1 MVEKICEVID
11 GEYCCGIDITI
22 DEWKQLLTNP
32 KIFDD
37 KSKEAIRKWYIEP
50 GHSATCGDI
59 GKKYNEHSMSANG
72 IINGLAGRVQK
83 ELGRFVVKGVG
94 DIAKGTRFIV
104 VMKSKQ
110 IVTKPKT
117 WEWTIRE
124 ELVQAIKELNIFSD
138 DSNLDYSCTDDDLI
152 LDIGVSDIPLDNQT
166 FEYSGKSKNKKEP
179 VCIQNKYLYPRSRKT
194 SINALRHANHKCEID
209 NNHLTFTRRNSELN
223 YTEPHHLIPITYHN
237 NFEVSLDVEENIV
250 SLCCNC
256 HKQIHLGQGFE
267 VMLEK
272 LYDER
277 KDLLKKVGIDISLHD
292 LIKLYKND
300 KCEN

>member
-1 MVEKICEVID
+1 MVEKICEVIN
-11 GEYCCGIDITI
+11 GEYCCDIDITI
-22 DEWKQLLTNP
+22 DEWKQLLINP

-50 GHSATCGDI
+50 GHSATCSDI

-104 VMKSKQ
+104 IMKSKQ
-110 IVTKPKT
+110 IDTKPKT
-117 WEWTIRE
+117 WGWTIRY
-124 ELVQAIKELNIFSD
+124 ELVKAIEELNIFSD
-138 DSNLDYSCTDDDLI
+138 DSDLVYSYTDDELVSG
-152 LDIGVSDIPLDNQT
+152 IGLSSIPLDSQT
-166 FEYSGKSKNKKEP
+166 FEYRGKPKNKKEP
-179 VCIQNKYLYPRSRKT
+179 VCIQNKYLYPRSRKI
-194 SINALRHANHKCEID
+194 SINALQHANYKCEID

-256 HKQIHLGQGFE
+256 HKQIHLGQDFE
-267 VMLEK
+267 VMLKK
-272 LYDER
+272 LYDDR
-277 KDLLKKVGIDISLHD
+277 KDLLKKAGIDISLDD

-300 KCEN
+300 KYEN

>member
-1 MVEKICEVID
+1 MVEKICEVIN
-11 GEYCCGIDITI
+11 GEYCCDIDITI

-50 GHSATCGDI
+50 GHSATCGHI

-83 ELGRFVVKGVG
+83 ELGRFEVKGVG

-110 IVTKPKT
+110 IDTKPKT

-124 ELVQAIKELNIFSD
+124 ELVQAIEELNIFSD
-138 DSNLDYSCTDDDLI
+138 DSDLDYSYTDDELVSN
-152 LDIGVSDIPLDNQT
+152 IGVSDISLDSPT
-166 FEYSGKSKNKKEP
+166 FKYSGKPKNRKEP
-179 VCIQNKYLYPRSRKT
+179 ICIQNKYLYPRSRKV
-194 SINALRHANHKCEID
+194 SINALQHANHKCEID
-209 NNHLTFTRRNSELN
+209 NNHLTFTRRNSELS

-272 LYDER
+272 LYDDR
-277 KDLLKKVGIDISLHD
+277 KDLLKKAGIDILLND